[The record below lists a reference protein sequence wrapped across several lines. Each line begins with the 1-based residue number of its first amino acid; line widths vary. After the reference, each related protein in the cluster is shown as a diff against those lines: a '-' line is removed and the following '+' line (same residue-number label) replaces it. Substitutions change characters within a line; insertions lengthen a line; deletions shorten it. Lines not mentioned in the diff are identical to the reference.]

1 MKRLFP
7 DRNINP
13 YNVINQFA
21 LADTYVNNSTSGTGF
36 GDEGVFVTVSA
47 GDLNLD
53 PISFSSDSYL
63 GKTDYN
69 AVGWNQRSS
78 VSLKCKPAVSGD
90 ICLGVTLYET
100 ALYDENGEY
109 LSRNPQKA
117 TEQGVVLKG
126 KAVPV
131 ATRGIIHLS
140 KFAVDGTL
148 VPGSGFKLSTV
159 SGKVTGCLPSDSARI
174 GSVLG
179 SGTRGTRG
187 TYVDAYSGV
196 HYQVSLGL

>member
-13 YNVINQFA
+13 YDEINQYA
-21 LADTYVNNSTSGTGF
+21 LADAYVNNSTSGTGF

-53 PISFSSDSYL
+53 PISFSTDSYQ

-78 VSLKCKPAVSGD
+78 VSLKCRPAASGD
-90 ICLGVTLYET
+90 ACLGVTLFET

-109 LSRNPQKA
+109 LSRYPQKA
-117 TEQGVVLKG
+117 LEQGVVLKG
-126 KAVPV
+126 KAVPI
-131 ATRGIIHLS
+131 ATRGVIHLS

-148 VPGSGFKLSTV
+148 TPGAGFKLSTT
-159 SGKVTGCLPSDSARI
+159 SGKVTGCTVADTTRI
-174 GSVLG
+174 GLVLG

-187 TYVDAYSGV
+187 TYTDAYSGV
-196 HYQVSLGL
+196 HYQVKLGL